1 MDVLWKGAVGGLLTA
16 LIVVASKKGN
26 VLPGILPLVPIFAV
40 ITLLAVGSK
49 GDPGGFRTACLAIG
63 TTLPAYAVFLVV
75 CYLLSGKLDYRLAIV
90 GGMGAWLA
98 VAGVV
103 VLAARFRSSDS
114 QSFSSGKAV
123 SSGPILGGSSGR

>member
-1 MDVLWKGAVGGLLTA
+1 MRVWRTPRLE
-16 LIVVASKKGN
+16 
-26 VLPGILPLVPIFAV
+26 LVHEEIKVMAAATV
-40 ITLLAVGSK
+40 SK
-49 GDPGGFRTACLAIG
+49 GDPVSFRTACLVLG

-103 VLAARFRSSDS
+103 FLAARFRSSDS
-114 QSFSSGKAV
+114 QSFSSGQIV
-123 SSGPILGGSSGR
+123 SGGPTLAILRDASSAEQVHRWT